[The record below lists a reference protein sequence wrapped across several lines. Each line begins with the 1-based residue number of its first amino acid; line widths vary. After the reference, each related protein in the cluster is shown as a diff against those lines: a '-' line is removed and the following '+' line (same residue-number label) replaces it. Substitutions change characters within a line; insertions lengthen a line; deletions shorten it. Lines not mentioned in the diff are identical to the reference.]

1 MPGGKRKKFIDK
13 KNAVTFQLVHRSQ
26 KDPLQ
31 ADETAPKH
39 VLLEKRTGRPL
50 QTDDLSSH
58 GKAPLEKRKEEQR
71 KYGIYFDDDY
81 NYLQHLKDVNRV
93 ADWEPVIQRVR
104 VTDDA
109 SGSVPT
115 DKKNIRLPSSVFQS
129 NVEEKE
135 GLLNK
140 VAPQVGPRPDWDPDV
155 VAALD
160 DDFDFEDEDNELED
174 DFVKLADGPAQE
186 GIEGID
192 EGAMEDDN
200 SDDYVTDDEEEV
212 GSDDGSE
219 GGFSFAE
226 EEVRSRFTN
235 YSMSSSVIRRTEGL
249 KTLDERFEQL
259 FEQYDDLELG
269 ALDGEEIEGCLQP
282 DSEIMK
288 QIVEEYQR
296 KTRLP
301 TLKEVMMQERANM
314 APLAMES
321 IAEED
326 ELVDVRLEC
335 DPGKERWDCESII
348 SAIMQFLRRP
358 WADSVPFLIPGSRV
372 VQLSSR
378 TGLPV
383 KDKGGLSRQGL
394 KRLEQELGGDDDD
407 RDETRSRTSVASS
420 IRPKN
425 ETPEERR
432 LRKAQVRALRKER
445 RQEKKANSLAFKA
458 EELRQEKAM
467 ANVRKS
473 LTSMRLM

>member
-58 GKAPLEKRKEEQR
+58 GKAPLEKRKEKQR

-81 NYLQHLKDVNRV
+81 NYLQHLKDVSCV
-93 ADWEPVIQRVR
+93 ADWEPVFPRVR

-140 VAPQVGPRPDWDPDV
+140 VTPQVGPRPDWDPDI
-155 VAALD
+155 VAAMD
-160 DDFDFEDEDNELED
+160 DDFDFEDEDNKLED
-174 DFVKLADGPAQE
+174 DFVMLADGPAQD

-212 GSDDGSE
+212 GSDDRSE

-249 KTLDERFEQL
+249 KTLDERFEQM

-288 QIVEEYQR
+288 QIVEDYQR

-348 SAIMQFLRRP
+348 STYSNLYNHP
-358 WADSVPFLIPGSRV
+358 KLIKEPKKDK

-383 KDKGGLSRQGL
+383 EDKGGLSRQGL

-407 RDETRSRTSVASS
+407 RYETRSRTSVASS

>member
-1 MPGGKRKKFIDK
+1 MPAGKRKKFIDK

-50 QTDDLSSH
+50 LPDDLSTH
-58 GKAPLEKRKEEQR
+58 GKASLEKRKEKQR

-93 ADWEPVIQRVR
+93 ADWEPVVQRTR
-104 VTDDA
+104 VADDTP
-109 SGSVPT
+109 GEGPT
-115 DKKNIRLPSSVFQS
+115 EKKGIRLPSSVFQS

-140 VAPQVGPRPDWDPDV
+140 AAPQFGPRPDWDPDV

-160 DDFDFEDEDNELED
+160 DDFDFEDGDNVLED
-174 DFVKLADGPAQE
+174 DFIKLADGPVEDGME
-186 GIEGID
+186 GVD
-192 EGAMEDDN
+192 DGAMEDDD
-200 SDDYVTDDEEEV
+200 SDNYVTDDEEEV
-212 GSDDGSE
+212 GSDDEEDGSE

-249 KTLDERFEQL
+249 KTLDERFEQM

-288 QIVEEYQR
+288 QIVEDYQR

-314 APLAMES
+314 APITMES

-326 ELVDVRLEC
+326 ELVDVRLDGEAA
-335 DPGKERWDCESII
+335 KERWDCESII
-348 SAIMQFLRRP
+348 STYSNLYNHP
-358 WADSVPFLIPGSRV
+358 KLIKEPKKDK

-394 KRLEQELGGDDDD
+394 KRLEQELGEEEDD

-467 ANVRKS
+467 ANVRKN

>member
-1 MPGGKRKKFIDK
+1 QPGGKRKKFIDK

-50 QTDDLSSH
+50 VPDDLSNH

-93 ADWEPVIQRVR
+93 ADWEPVVQRVR
-104 VTDDA
+104 VAADA
-109 SGSVPT
+109 SGGEPT

-140 VAPQVGPRPDWDPDV
+140 AAPQVGPRPDWDPDV

-160 DDFDFEDEDNELED
+160 DDFDFEDEDNALED
-174 DFVKLADGPAQE
+174 DFVKLADGPVEDGME
-186 GIEGID
+186 GVD
-192 EGAMEDDN
+192 EEAMEDDD
-200 SDDYVTDDEEEV
+200 SDQYITDDEDASGDEE
-212 GSDDGSE
+212 GSE
-219 GGFSFAE
+219 GGFSFTE

-249 KTLDERFEQL
+249 KTLDERFEQM

-269 ALDGEEIEGCLQP
+269 ALDGEEIEGCLHP

-288 QIVEEYQR
+288 QIVEDYQR

-301 TLKEVMMQERANM
+301 TLKEVMMQERVNM
-314 APLAMES
+314 APIAMES

-326 ELVDVRLEC
+326 ELVDVRLDSEA
-335 DPGKERWDCESII
+335 PKERWDCESII
-348 SAIMQFLRRP
+348 STYSNLYNHP
-358 WADSVPFLIPGSRV
+358 KLIKEPKKDK

-383 KDKGGLSRQGL
+383 KDKVGLSRQGL
-394 KRLEQELGGDDDD
+394 KRLEQELEEEEDEK
-407 RDETRSRTSVASS
+407 DETRSRTSVASS

-467 ANVRKS
+467 ANVRKN